1 VLYHGEQTAGE
12 GMLTDLSL
20 AEGAVKGNEPV
31 LVGMRVRLRIFV
43 RGGPEPLLLDRAM
56 VKWVKGL
63 EFGVEFEQLQRA
75 SRQG

>member
-1 VLYHGEQTAGE
+1 MAAFRMRKTQRFKESVPVLYHGEQTAGE

-56 VKWVKGL
+56 VK
-63 EFGVEFEQLQRA
+63 
-75 SRQG
+75 

>member
-1 VLYHGEQTAGE
+1 MLYHGEQTAGE

-20 AEGAVKGNEPV
+20 AGGAVKGNEPV

-56 VKWVKGL
+56 VK
-63 EFGVEFEQLQRA
+63 
-75 SRQG
+75 